1 MRKLFV
7 PSIIILSLVI
17 VVATYVLY
25 RQQQEKLNFEKLKWE
40 QEQLEKKEKNPEI
53 KKDASANV
61 IQPTAKKSPVVQLDA
76 SFEQKQECQ
85 KYKPEIEIELQKEE
99 QRQSVLYSSVSIR
112 LDKIFYSEVKKTCIY
127 TTTERDFD
135 QEGKIYEPHWL
146 VDILSNDKTVYGR
159 TSELNSPDWKRSYQ
173 DFLRAVHS
181 LESPL
186 IK

>member
-1 MRKLFV
+1 M
-7 PSIIILSLVI
+7 
-17 VVATYVLY
+17 
-25 RQQQEKLNFEKLKWE
+25 NFEKSKWE
-40 QEQLEKKEKNPEI
+40 QEQLEKKENTVEEKTDKI
-53 KKDASANV
+53 KKDTPVNV
-61 IQPTAKKSPVVQLDA
+61 IKPTPKKAISAQPEA

-99 QRQSVLYSSVSIR
+99 RRQSVLYSSVSIR

-127 TTTERDFD
+127 TATERDFD

-173 DFLRAVHS
+173 DFLNAVNY
-181 LESPL
+181 LESLP